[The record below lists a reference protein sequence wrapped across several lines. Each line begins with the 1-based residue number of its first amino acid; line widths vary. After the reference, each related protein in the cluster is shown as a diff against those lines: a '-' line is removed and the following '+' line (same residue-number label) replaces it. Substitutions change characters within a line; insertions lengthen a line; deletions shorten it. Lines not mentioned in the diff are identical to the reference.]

1 MNIIVLQ
8 LLHKVSPLVGQM
20 DKKGNLKG
28 GEIMKGRTFV
38 KRITAALVMLSVAFS
53 VIPVS
58 YAANDVITTDK
69 IYKLWYDEQAPDES
83 ADGVINPTYNLS
95 ATSGWENWQLPLG
108 NGYMGAAIFGRTDRE
123 RVQLSDKTL
132 SSTDKGLM
140 NFAETYIYFNHEES
154 GVSNYYRD
162 LNINDALA

>member
-1 MNIIVLQ
+1 M
-8 LLHKVSPLVGQM
+8 
-20 DKKGNLKG
+20 
-28 GEIMKGRTFV
+28 
-38 KRITAALVMLSVAFS
+38 
-53 VIPVS
+53 PVS

-83 ADGVINPTYNLS
+83 ADGVINPSYNEA
-95 ATSGWENWQLPLG
+95 ATSGWENWQLPIG

-162 LNINDALA
+162 LNINDALASVSYDYNGVTYQREYLTSYPDNVLAIKLKKENENINP